1 MTTVLQSSLIQV
13 IVASIRKA
21 CKGLGRDF
29 GEVTELVVS
38 RKGPGD
44 FVTAADK
51 RVEDALF
58 EELLRVR
65 PGYGFLGEE
74 RGLVS
79 GTDKTHR
86 WIVDPIDGTTNFM
99 HGIPHFACTV
109 ALERQMDGD
118 KPEIVA
124 GVTYNPILHDLYW
137 AEKGKGVYHN
147 ERRLRVSNRK
157 SLEESL
163 IGTGAPFIG
172 KPGHAQF
179 LKELHQIMQRT
190 AGVRRMGAC
199 SLDLAYVASGQFDGF
214 WERGLK
220 PWDMAAGLL
229 FIAEAGGVVTSLDS
243 EDSPLLTGD
252 LVCGNSDIYAQ
263 LLEKLGLAK

>member
-1 MTTVLQSSLIQV
+1 MVTVLQSSLIQV
-13 IVASIRKA
+13 MTGAVRKA
-21 CKGLGRDF
+21 CKGLARDF
-29 GEVTELVVS
+29 GEVTELQVS
-38 RKGPGD
+38 KKGPGD

-51 RVEDALF
+51 RVEASLL
-58 EELLRVR
+58 EELTRVR

-74 RGLVS
+74 SGEII

-109 ALERQMDGD
+109 ALERDG
-118 KPEIVA
+118 EIVA
-124 GVTYNPILHDLYW
+124 GVTYNPVLNDLYW
-137 AEKGKGVYHN
+137 SEKGKGAYHN
-147 ERRLRVSNRK
+147 DRRLRVSSRK
-157 SLEESL
+157 ALDEAV
-163 IGTGAPFIG
+163 IGIGAPFIG

-190 AGVRRMGAC
+190 AGVRRNGAC
-199 SLDLAYVASGQFDGF
+199 SLDLAYVASGQFDGY

-229 FIAEAGGVVTSLDS
+229 FVAEAGGKVTSIDGD
-243 EDSPLLTGD
+243 ESPMQTGE
-252 LVCGNSDIYAQ
+252 LICANLELYPQ
-263 LLEKLGLAK
+263 LLEKLKLAQ

>member
-1 MTTVLQSSLIQV
+1 MILQSSLIQV
-13 IVASIRKA
+13 MVTSIRKA
-21 CKGLGRDF
+21 CKGVARDF
-29 GEVTELVVS
+29 GEVSELQVS

-51 RVEDALF
+51 RVEAVLF

-74 RGLVS
+74 QGAHE

-99 HGIPHFACTV
+99 HGIPIFACTV
-109 ALERQMDGD
+109 ALERDG
-118 KPEIVA
+118 EIVA
-124 GVTYNPILHDLYW
+124 GVTYNPVTNDLYW
-137 AEKGKGVYHN
+137 AEKGKGAYHN
-147 ERRLRVSNRK
+147 DRRLRVSARK
-157 SLEESL
+157 VLEDSL
-163 IGTGAPFIG
+163 IATGAPFIG

-190 AGVRRMGAC
+190 CGIRRLGAC
-199 SLDLAYVASGQFDGF
+199 SLDLAMVAAGQVDGY

-220 PWDMAAGLL
+220 AWDMAAGLL
-229 FIAEAGGVVTSLDS
+229 LITEAGGKVSSIDSGENPLDS
-243 EDSPLLTGD
+243 GELIASNLDLYPLF
-252 LVCGNSDIYAQ
+252 
-263 LLEKLGLAK
+263 LEKLHLAR